1 MLCEQCEHRG
11 LVFVPSHNPQ
21 QNLGKVF
28 SDRDTSWQHELVS
41 GNLSAVLAM
50 DLGEL
55 AGVDTLEMLSFGP
68 SPRVA
73 LEPRSKECDFAW
85 VASDYAPLDDV
96 TSVVLEV
103 AVFSENETELEA
115 EGSEWLDLLQVQAAI
130 LVKVH
135 HEETPLMTVPKSRLV
150 FGPDIRARK
159 CLLATKTV
167 VVGQAAPSGVSK
179 SLS

>member
-55 AGVDTLEMLSFGP
+55 AGEAPSDML
-68 SPRVA
+68 VA
-73 LEPRSKECDFAW
+73 CPQLTCK
-85 VASDYAPLDDV
+85 APLQLCV
-96 TSVVLEV
+96 PL
-103 AVFSENETELEA
+103 AVMLTEL
-115 EGSEWLDLLQVQAAI
+115 LCC
-130 LVKVH
+130 
-135 HEETPLMTVPKSRLV
+135 R
-150 FGPDIRARK
+150 R
-159 CLLATKTV
+159 
-167 VVGQAAPSGVSK
+167 
-179 SLS
+179 